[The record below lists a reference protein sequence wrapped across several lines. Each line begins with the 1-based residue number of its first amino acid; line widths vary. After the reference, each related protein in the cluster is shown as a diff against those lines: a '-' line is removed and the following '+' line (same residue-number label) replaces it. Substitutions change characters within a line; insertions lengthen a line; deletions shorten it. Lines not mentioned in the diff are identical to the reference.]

1 MRFVG
6 WRGLSEEYR
15 RAVEG
20 HSPWTHDVKD
30 PEPICVENIEASD
43 FPDPLK
49 ATEKEEGIGR
59 TSLMLTLCLHELA
72 TNVDGALSNGN
83 GQVRIGWEPIADAEQ
98 RKARLS
104 WRESGGPPVAAPTQ
118 KGFGSLLIETR
129 FQDLDRPRVEFRPEG
144 VECLLEF
151 ALLQVICKRKPAHA
165 WIDRE
170 AADRTVVGCCV
181 VDGRGDRGRRHLRA
195 I

>member
-15 RAVEG
+15 RGVEG

-151 ALLQVICKRKPAHA
+151 ALLQVI
-165 WIDRE
+165 
-170 AADRTVVGCCV
+170 
-181 VDGRGDRGRRHLRA
+181 
-195 I
+195 